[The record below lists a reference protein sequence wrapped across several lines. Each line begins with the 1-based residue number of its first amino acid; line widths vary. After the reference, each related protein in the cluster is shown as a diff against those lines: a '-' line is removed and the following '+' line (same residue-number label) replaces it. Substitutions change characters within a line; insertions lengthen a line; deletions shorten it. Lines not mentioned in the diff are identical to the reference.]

1 MKIRWKTYKSD
12 ADKIHIFIK
21 ISRAGKRQILNIF
34 SPL

>member
-21 ISRAGKRQILNIF
+21 TRAGKRQILNIF